1 VSSGKVISI
10 SGKSSYG
17 FEEEAYSGHSYTL
30 FVPLSIEVPKLPKT
44 WAIST
49 S

>member
-1 VSSGKVISI
+1 VSSGKDISI
-10 SGKSSYG
+10 SRKYSAG
-17 FEEEAYSGHSYTL
+17 FEEEACSGHFYGL
-30 FVPLSIEVPKLPKT
+30 FVPLSIEVPKIPKT